1 MSKQPHVGLSLV
13 NKAPLGI
20 LLTALIAIVA
30 NVLLDLNIVTL
41 AYAILGGAISAVIL
55 MAYWLGKGG
64 IFFILGVSLPLV
76 LVLFTPLDTAT
87 ALINLVSGYF
97 LGFCVALTIY
107 KFLPAKS
114 IEQ

>member
-20 LLTALIAIVA
+20 LFTALIAIAA

-64 IFFILGVSLPLV
+64 IFFILVVILPIV
-76 LVLFTPLDTAT
+76 LVVFT
-87 ALINLVSGYF
+87 
-97 LGFCVALTIY
+97 
-107 KFLPAKS
+107 
-114 IEQ
+114 

>member
-20 LLTALIAIVA
+20 LFTAL
-30 NVLLDLNIVTL
+30 
-41 AYAILGGAISAVIL
+41 
-55 MAYWLGKGG
+55 
-64 IFFILGVSLPLV
+64 IFFILVVSLPLV

>member
-13 NKAPLGI
+13 NKAPLGM
-20 LLTALIAIVA
+20 LFTALIALVA

-41 AYAILGGAISAVIL
+41 AYAISGGAVSAVIL

-76 LVLFTPLDTAT
+76 LVLFTPLGTAT

-97 LGFCVALTIY
+97 FGFCVTLTIY
-107 KFLPAKS
+107 KFFPAKP
-114 IEQ
+114 IKQ

>member
-13 NKAPLGI
+13 NQAPLGI
-20 LLTALIAIVA
+20 LFTALIAIVA

-107 KFLPAKS
+107 KVIGQGFT
-114 IEQ
+114 